1 MVISSVSVRENSD
14 IAGMMKTGIPRRWR
28 YAILLLIILFSAC
41 VRFRLRDFPLERDEE
56 EYAYAGQLI
65 LQGIPPYQLA
75 YNMKLPGT
83 YAAYALL
90 MGAFGQTPSGI
101 HIGVSLINAATII
114 LIYLL
119 AGRLFGT
126 AAGLVAAASY
136 SVLSI
141 NQTILGIA
149 GHTEHFV
156 LLPAIA
162 GILLLLKAVELKR
175 TGLLFWSGILLG
187 TSFLMKQPGVV
198 FILFGGVYLLVL
210 ERKDAIDWR
219 GLWTRIGAYG
229 AGAALPFVLTCLIL
243 LKASVFQKFWFWT
256 FSYAAQYASNVNFD
270 AALQLFRFGFVR
282 AVGAGLLIWVIAA
295 VGLALLFVH
304 RAAREQAMFV
314 GGFLLFSF
322 MAICPGLHFRE
333 HYFILML
340 PAVSLLVG
348 VAVTAQMPRR
358 ITVLRFVPV
367 LCFIFACGFLVVRQ
381 RDFLFRMDPLTACR
395 TVYGENPFPEAAGI
409 ADYIKAHSSPAD
421 RVAVLGSEPEI
432 YFYSQRHSATGHIY
446 MYGLMEPQKYAL
458 QMQKEMIQ
466 EIESAQPKF
475 VVYVDVSASW
485 LPWPTSQRLIF
496 DWAKSYLHERYE
508 ITGVADILQRPAYR
522 WGEDAKIV
530 KPGSPFGVYLFK
542 RKDL

>member
-1 MVISSVSVRENSD
+1 M
-14 IAGMMKTGIPRRWR
+14 
-28 YAILLLIILFSAC
+28 
-41 VRFRLRDFPLERDEE
+41 
-56 EYAYAGQLI
+56 
-65 LQGIPPYQLA
+65 
-75 YNMKLPGT
+75 
-83 YAAYALL
+83 
-90 MGAFGQTPSGI
+90 
-101 HIGVSLINAATII
+101 
-114 LIYLL
+114 
-119 AGRLFGT
+119 
-126 AAGLVAAASY
+126 
-136 SVLSI
+136 
-141 NQTILGIA
+141 
-149 GHTEHFV
+149 
-156 LLPAIA
+156 
-162 GILLLLKAVELKR
+162 AV
-175 TGLLFWSGILLG
+175 
-187 TSFLMKQPGVV
+187 
-198 FILFGGVYLLVL
+198 
-210 ERKDAIDWR
+210 
-219 GLWTRIGAYG
+219 
-229 AGAALPFVLTCLIL
+229 
-243 LKASVFQKFWFWT
+243 
-256 FSYAAQYASNVNFD
+256 
-270 AALQLFRFGFVR
+270 
-282 AVGAGLLIWVIAA
+282 
-295 VGLALLFVH
+295 
-304 RAAREQAMFV
+304 
-314 GGFLLFSF
+314 
-322 MAICPGLHFRE
+322 CPGLHFRE

-395 TVYGENPFPEAAGI
+395 SLYGENPFPEAAGI